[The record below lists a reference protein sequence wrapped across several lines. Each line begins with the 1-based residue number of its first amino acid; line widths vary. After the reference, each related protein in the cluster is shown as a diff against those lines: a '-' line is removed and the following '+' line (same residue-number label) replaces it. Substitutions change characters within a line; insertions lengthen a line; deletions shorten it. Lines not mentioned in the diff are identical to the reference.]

1 MDTPLPATALDGI
14 FVAVSSRIH
23 ILPEFIANQIAAGEV
38 VQRPESVVKELV
50 ENAIDASAECITVV
64 LQGAGKSLIHVI
76 DDGSGMSREDLELC
90 LVRHATSKIRTER
103 DLHRISTLG
112 FRGEAMASIAAVAD
126 VEVRTRSRES
136 DFGWTLTSQPG
147 KPLAI
152 APAANE
158 FGTQILVRQLFS
170 SVPGRR
176 KFLKS
181 DLTEFR
187 YVSETMQ
194 TLALSRP
201 SLRFVF
207 YDGPTRIFDL
217 PPSDLP
223 SRLGRVL
230 SLDAERSLVEVSAS
244 DGGIT
249 LHGHVGRP
257 DVARQNRSAQFLFL
271 NGRPIKSRALA
282 HAVNQAYE
290 HLIGPREF
298 PVFALFL
305 DVDPERVDVNVHPQK
320 HEVKFDDERSVYLLL
335 QDAVMRA
342 LSQASIIPPVM
353 SNVSIASYPLTSLP
367 SSPQGDNLVVNRLT
381 GEILPQ
387 RGPMPERGMPG
398 PTEPRFAA
406 ALRQGYDALF
416 APRDAPEEHRQLL
429 YATSER
435 IICVVPAGIMIVR
448 PVAAAERIFFE
459 QIMAQSNGSV
469 IPQTLLF
476 PVEIPVDASRG
487 ALLEEHAELI
497 ISAGFAIDI
506 HDGILT
512 VSAVPSVIAPGEESS
527 VIDELVAAMT
537 EVETAPVLSRHESIV
552 ARLARQYARRSVSGM
567 TTERAEMMVRQ
578 LRQCNITHH
587 TPFGVPTFT
596 MISFEELDRR
606 LS

>member
-1 MDTPLPATALDGI
+1 M
-14 FVAVSSRIH
+14 SSRIH

-50 ENAIDASAECITVV
+50 ENSIDAGAGCVTVV
-64 LQGAGKSLIHVI
+64 VQGAGKSLIHVI
-76 DDGSGMSREDLELC
+76 DDGSGMSKQDLELC
-90 LVRHATSKIRTER
+90 LVRHATSKISTED
-103 DLHRISTLG
+103 DLHRIATLG

-136 DFGWTLTSQPG
+136 DLGWTLTSQPG
-147 KPLAI
+147 KPLAM

-187 YVSETMQ
+187 YISETMQ

-201 SLRFVF
+201 SVRFVF

-217 PPSDLP
+217 PASDLQ
-223 SRLGRVL
+223 SRLSRVL
-230 SLDAERSLVEVSAS
+230 SLDAQRSLVEVSAS
-244 DGGIT
+244 ENGIT
-249 LHGHVGRP
+249 LHGFVGRQ
-257 DVARQNRSAQFLFL
+257 DAVRQNRSAQFLFL

-282 HAVNQAYE
+282 HAVNQSYE
-290 HLIGPREF
+290 HLISPREF

-320 HEVKFDDERSVYLLL
+320 HEVKFDDERAVYLLL
-335 QDAVMRA
+335 QDAVMRG

-353 SNVSIASYPLTSLP
+353 SNVSIAAHPLASLP
-367 SSPQGDNLVVNRLT
+367 SFPQGDNLIVNRLT
-381 GEILPQ
+381 GEILPHH
-387 RGPMPERGMPG
+387 GPSPDRSMPL
-398 PTEPRFAA
+398 PTQPRYSAA
-406 ALRQGYDALF
+406 HHQGYDALF
-416 APRDAPEEHRQLL
+416 APRDVPEESRQLIH
-429 YATSER
+429 ASSER
-435 IICVVPAGIMIVR
+435 IICVLPTGIMVVR

-476 PVEIPVDASRG
+476 PVEIPVDASRR

-497 ISAGFAIDI
+497 ISAGFAVDI
-506 HDGILT
+506 HEGILT
-512 VSAVPSVIAPGEESS
+512 VSAVPSVITPGEESA
-527 VIDELVAAMT
+527 VIDELISAMT
-537 EVETAPVLSRHESIV
+537 EVESAPVLSRHETIV

-567 TTERAEMMVRQ
+567 TAERAEMLVRQ

-587 TPFGVPTFT
+587 TPFGMPTFT

-606 LS
+606 LSS

>member
-1 MDTPLPATALDGI
+1 M
-14 FVAVSSRIH
+14 SSRIH

-50 ENAIDASAECITVV
+50 ENAIDAGAECVTVV
-64 LQGAGKSLIHVI
+64 VQGAGKNLIHVI
-76 DDGSGMSREDLELC
+76 DDGSGMSKEDLALC
-90 LVRHATSKIRTER
+90 LVRHATSKISTEE

-126 VEVRTRSRES
+126 VEVRTRSHES
-136 DFGWTLTSQPG
+136 DLGWTLTSQPG
-147 KPLAI
+147 KPLDI

-187 YVSETMQ
+187 YISETMQ

-201 SLRFVF
+201 SVRFVF

-217 PPSDLP
+217 PPSDLA

-230 SLDAERSLVEVSAS
+230 SLHAEHSLVEVTAS
-244 DGGIT
+244 DSGIT
-249 LHGHVGRP
+249 LRGYVGRQ
-257 DVARQNRSAQFLFL
+257 DAVRQNRSGQFLFL

-290 HLIGPREF
+290 HLISPREF

-353 SNVSIASYPLTSLP
+353 SNVSIASHPLSSLP
-367 SSPQGDNLVVNRLT
+367 SFPQGDTLVVNRLT

-387 RGPMPERGMPG
+387 RGPLPERGMPG
-398 PTEPRFAA
+398 PTEPRYTVAH
-406 ALRQGYDALF
+406 RQGYDALF
-416 APRDAPEEHRQLL
+416 APRDVPEESRQLI
-429 YATSER
+429 YATTER
-435 IICVVPAGIMIVR
+435 IVCVLPAGIMVVR

-469 IPQTLLF
+469 VPQTLLF
-476 PVEIPVDASRG
+476 PVEISVDPSRQ
-487 ALLEEHAELI
+487 ALLEEHAALI
-497 ISAGFAIDI
+497 ISAGFAVDI

-527 VIDELVAAMT
+527 VIDELIAAMAD
-537 EVETAPVLSRHESIV
+537 VETAPALNRHESIV
-552 ARLARQYARRSVSGM
+552 AKLARQYARRSVTGM
-567 TTERAEMMVRQ
+567 TSERAEMLVRQ
-578 LRQCNITHH
+578 LRQCTITHH
-587 TPFGVPTFT
+587 TPFGLPTFT
-596 MISFEELDRR
+596 MIPFEELDRR

>member
-1 MDTPLPATALDGI
+1 MDTSLPATSVDGI
-14 FVAVSSRIH
+14 FVTVTSRIH

-50 ENAIDASAECITVV
+50 ENSIDAGAGCVTVV
-64 LQGAGKSLIHVI
+64 VQGAGKSLIHVI
-76 DDGSGMSREDLELC
+76 DDGSGMSKEDLELC
-90 LVRHATSKIRTER
+90 LVRHATSKISTEE
-103 DLHRISTLG
+103 DLHRIATLG

-126 VEVRTRSRES
+126 VEVRTRSRDS
-136 DFGWTLTSQPG
+136 DLGWTLTSHPG
-147 KPLAI
+147 KPLSI
-152 APAANE
+152 APANNE

-187 YVSETMQ
+187 YISETMQ

-201 SLRFVF
+201 SVRFVF

-217 PPSDLP
+217 PPSDLQ
-223 SRLGRVL
+223 SRLARVL
-230 SLDAERSLVEVSAS
+230 SLDAERSLIEVSAV
-244 DGGIT
+244 DTGIT
-249 LHGHVGRP
+249 LHGYVGRQ
-257 DVARQNRSAQFLFL
+257 DAVRQNRSAQFLFL

-282 HAVNQAYE
+282 HAVNQSYE
-290 HLIGPREF
+290 HLISPREF

-353 SNVSIASYPLTSLP
+353 SNVSIASHPLTSLP
-367 SSPQGDNLVVNRLT
+367 SYPQGDNLIVNRLT
-381 GEILPQ
+381 GEILPSRTASID
-387 RGPMPERGMPG
+387 RGLPAPM
-398 PTEPRFAA
+398 EPRFTGAH
-406 ALRQGYDALF
+406 RQGYDALF
-416 APRDAPEEHRQLL
+416 APRDVAEESRQLIH
-429 YATSER
+429 ATAER
-435 IICVVPAGIMIVR
+435 IVCVLPSGIMVVR

-469 IPQTLLF
+469 VPQTLLF
-476 PVEIPVDASRG
+476 PVEIPVDASRR

-497 ISAGFAIDI
+497 VSAGFAVDI
-506 HDGILT
+506 HEGVLT
-512 VSAVPSVIAPGEESS
+512 VSAVPSVIAPGEEST
-527 VIDELVAAMT
+527 VIDELIAVMT
-537 EVETAPVLSRHESIV
+537 EVEAAPVLSRHESIV

-567 TTERAEMMVRQ
+567 TTERAEMLVRQ

-587 TPFGVPTFT
+587 TPFGAPTYV

>member
-1 MDTPLPATALDGI
+1 MGGI

-50 ENAIDASAECITVV
+50 ENSIDAGAGCVTVV
-64 LQGAGKSLIHVI
+64 VQGAGKSLIHVI
-76 DDGSGMSREDLELC
+76 DDGSGMSKEDLELC
-90 LVRHATSKIRTER
+90 LVRHATSKISTEE
-103 DLHRISTLG
+103 DLHRIATLG

-126 VEVRTRSRES
+126 VEVRTRSREA
-136 DFGWTLTSQPG
+136 DLGWTLTSQPG
-147 KPLAI
+147 KPLAM

-187 YVSETMQ
+187 YISETMQ

-201 SLRFVF
+201 SVRFVF

-217 PPSDLP
+217 PASDLP

-230 SLDAERSLVEVSAS
+230 SLDPSGSLVEVSAS
-244 DGGIT
+244 ESGLT
-249 LHGHVGRP
+249 LHGFVGRQ
-257 DVARQNRSAQFLFL
+257 DAVRQNRSAQFLFL

-282 HAVNQAYE
+282 HAVIQAYE
-290 HLIGPREF
+290 HLISPREF

-305 DVDPERVDVNVHPQK
+305 DVDPARIDVNVHPQK
-320 HEVKFDDERSVYLLL
+320 HEVKFDDERQVYLLL

-353 SNVSIASYPLTSLP
+353 SNVSIASHPLTSLP
-367 SSPQGDNLVVNRLT
+367 SFPQGERLVVNRLT
-381 GEILPQ
+381 GEILPP
-387 RGPMPERGMPG
+387 RGPSAGPGMNV
-398 PTEPRFAA
+398 PTQPRFTGAH
-406 ALRQGYDALF
+406 RQGYDALF
-416 APRDAPEEHRQLL
+416 APRDVPEESRQLIH
-429 YATSER
+429 ATAER
-435 IICVVPAGIMIVR
+435 IICVLPTGIMVVR

-469 IPQTLLF
+469 VPQTLLF
-476 PVEIPVDASRG
+476 PVDIPVDASRC
-487 ALLEEHAELI
+487 ALLEEHADLI
-497 ISAGFAIDI
+497 VSAGFAVDV
-506 HDGILT
+506 HDGVLT

-527 VIDELVAAMT
+527 VIDELIAAMI
-537 EVETAPVLSRHESIV
+537 EVETAPMLTRYESIV
-552 ARLARQYARRSVSGM
+552 ARLARQYARRCVSGM
-567 TTERAEMMVRQ
+567 TSERAEMLVRQ

-587 TPFGVPTFT
+587 TPFGAPTYT
-596 MISFEELDRR
+596 MIPFEELDRR

>member
-1 MDTPLPATALDGI
+1 MT
-14 FVAVSSRIH
+14 SRIH

-50 ENAIDASAECITVV
+50 ENAIDAGAACVTVV
-64 LQGAGKSLIHVI
+64 VQGAGKNLIHVI
-76 DDGSGMSREDLELC
+76 DDGSGMSKEDLALC
-90 LVRHATSKIRTER
+90 LVRHATSKISTEE

-136 DFGWTLTSQPG
+136 DLGWTLTSQPG
-147 KPLAI
+147 KPLDI

-187 YVSETMQ
+187 YISETMQ

-201 SLRFVF
+201 SVRFVF

-217 PPSDLP
+217 PPSDLA

-230 SLDAERSLVEVSAS
+230 SLHAEHSLVEVTAS
-244 DGGIT
+244 DSGIT
-249 LHGHVGRP
+249 LRGYVGRQ
-257 DVARQNRSAQFLFL
+257 DAVRQNRSAQFLFL

-290 HLIGPREF
+290 HLISPREF

-305 DVDPERVDVNVHPQK
+305 DADPERVDVNVHPQK

-353 SNVSIASYPLTSLP
+353 SNVSIASHPLSSLP
-367 SSPQGDNLVVNRLT
+367 SFPQGDTLVVNRLT

-387 RGPMPERGMPG
+387 RGPLPERGMPG
-398 PTEPRFAA
+398 PTEPRYTAA
-406 ALRQGYDALF
+406 HRQGYDSLF
-416 APRDAPEEHRQLL
+416 APRDVPEESRQLI
-429 YATSER
+429 YATTER
-435 IICVVPAGIMIVR
+435 IVCVLPAGIMVVR
-448 PVAAAERIFFE
+448 PVAAAERVFFE

-469 IPQTLLF
+469 VPQTLLF
-476 PVEIPVDASRG
+476 PVEIPVDPSRQ
-487 ALLEEHAELI
+487 ALLEEHAALI
-497 ISAGFAIDI
+497 ISAGFAVDI

-527 VIDELVAAMT
+527 VIDELIAAMAD
-537 EVETAPVLSRHESIV
+537 VETAPALNRHESIV
-552 ARLARQYARRSVSGM
+552 AKLARQYARRSVTGM
-567 TTERAEMMVRQ
+567 TSERAEMLVRQ
-578 LRQCNITHH
+578 LRQCTITHH
-587 TPFGVPTFT
+587 TPFGLPTFT
-596 MISFEELDRR
+596 MIPFEELDRR